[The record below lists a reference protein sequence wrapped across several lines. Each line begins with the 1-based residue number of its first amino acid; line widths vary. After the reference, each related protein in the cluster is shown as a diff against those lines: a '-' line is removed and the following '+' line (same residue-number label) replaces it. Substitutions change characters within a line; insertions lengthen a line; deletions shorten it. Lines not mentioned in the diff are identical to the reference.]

1 MKKEMHHQKDTYL
14 FFCSV
19 CDLFF
24 YFFEHLT
31 KKHYLVNINVD
42 SSVV

>member
-1 MKKEMHHQKDTYL
+1 MKKEMHHR
-14 FFCSV
+14 V
-19 CDLFF
+19 WPIF

-42 SSVV
+42 SDVVW